1 MIVFIV
7 LIVLDMSNRLENYRL
22 SRHVHVVSSDCTIL
36 FYLQLVVADT
46 ESSLRG
52 LSSYYPDRIV
62 VEIWKCVGEQSCFS
76 D

>member
-1 MIVFIV
+1 MIVFV
-7 LIVLDMSNRLENYRL
+7 ALMVLDMSNRLENYRL
-22 SRHVHVVSSDCTIL
+22 SRHVHVVSSDVP
-36 FYLQLVVADT
+36 FQLVVADT